1 MMSRT
6 SGILIGAS
14 LFAFVTFSSC
24 GGTFGKDGN
33 DSAAMKEALEKAIA
47 ENNLVKVQSGGYQ
60 MSIPKRMSEDT
71 ALNDAASLEYADKDP
86 DNELYV
92 IVIHESKTDFIKAYS
107 DPDYEGDYTY
117 DDNLTPEKNYRME
130 QMKSLTDGM
139 TIKGKP
145 EITKSTINGLDAEI
159 VGFTA
164 SAPEVSVDVF
174 YKLAFIEGTKNIY
187 MIMSW
192 TAASQKSANEEEMD
206 QMIQSF
212 KLLDA
217 K

>member
-1 MMSRT
+1 MSRT

-24 GGTFGKDGN
+24 GGSFGKGGN

-47 ENNLVKVQSGGYQ
+47 ENNVVKVQSGGYQ
-60 MSIPKRMSEDT
+60 MSLPKRMSEDT
-71 ALNDAASLEYADKDP
+71 SLNDDASLEYADTDP
-86 DNELYV
+86 NNELYV
-92 IVIHESKTDFIKAYS
+92 IVIDESKTDFIKNFS
-107 DPDYEGDYTY
+107 DPDFSDYTY
-117 DDNLTPEKNYRME
+117 DDNLTPEKNYRMT
-130 QMKSLTDGM
+130 QMQSMEERM
-139 TIKGKP
+139 TMKGKP
-145 EITKSTINGLDAEI
+145 VITKSTINGLDAEI
-159 VGFTA
+159 VKFTA
-164 SAPEVSVDVF
+164 AVPQASVDIF

-187 MIMSW
+187 MVMTW
-192 TAASQKSANEEEMD
+192 TVNSQKSANEEEMD